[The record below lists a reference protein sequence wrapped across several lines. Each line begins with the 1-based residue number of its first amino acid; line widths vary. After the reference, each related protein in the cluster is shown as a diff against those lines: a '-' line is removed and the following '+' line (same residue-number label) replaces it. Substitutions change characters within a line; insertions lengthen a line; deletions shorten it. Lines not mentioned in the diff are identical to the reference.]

1 LKKKNILIVGGTGFI
16 GFHLAKKCIK
26 KGYLVTSIS
35 SNKPSKTRL
44 IKNVKYLICDVRNY
58 HLLTKTIKRSYNYVV
73 NLSGY
78 VDHSKKKIT
87 FQSHFYGCKNL
98 ANIFKHKKIESFIQ
112 LGSSLEYG
120 NIKSPQK
127 ENSKCKP
134 RSIYGKSK
142 FMATKYLKKLFVK
155 NNLPVN
161 ILRLYQAYGP
171 NQTPN
176 RLIPLVIKSCLNKN
190 KFDCSDGKQIRD
202 FIYIDDLINLI
213 IKIFNSKKHYGEIIN
228 VGSGRPIKIKKIIQL
243 INKIIK
249 SGEPNFGKIKMRKD
263 EITSM
268 YPNINKA
275 KKLFNWEPK
284 IKILIGLKKTIKF
297 YDKNK

>member
-1 LKKKNILIVGGTGFI
+1 
-16 GFHLAKKCIK
+16 
-26 KGYLVTSIS
+26 
-35 SNKPSKTRL
+35 
-44 IKNVKYLICDVRNY
+44 
-58 HLLTKTIKRSYNYVV
+58 
-73 NLSGY
+73 
-78 VDHSKKKIT
+78 
-87 FQSHFYGCKNL
+87 
-98 ANIFKHKKIESFIQ
+98 
-112 LGSSLEYG
+112 
-120 NIKSPQK
+120 
-127 ENSKCKP
+127 
-134 RSIYGKSK
+134 
-142 FMATKYLKKLFVK
+142 M
-155 NNLPVN
+155 
-161 ILRLYQAYGP
+161 RLYQAYGP